1 MIDELARLEDA
12 LKRQYV
18 NNARQD
24 VREALVVASA
34 PPADLVRRLL
44 DLFPNS
50 RITVIAHEERDL
62 ADLREATLSH
72 ERVRLVRGG
81 TVDLADLAPAAYD
94 LAIIRQ
100 PDITFARAAWEVALG
115 AVARELRSDA
125 LLALTTD
132 SVADASFLDE
142 VLRSLS
148 YSMLPGTPYTAVPV
162 AFSGV
167 DRYILLYRRG

>member
-24 VREALVVASA
+24 VREVLVVASA

-50 RITVIAHEERDL
+50 RITVIAHEEQDL
-62 ADLREATLSH
+62 ADLRGATLSH

-81 TVDLADLAPAAYD
+81 VAAGHH
-94 LAIIRQ
+94 LRTCCLGSCAGRRRR
-100 PDITFARAAWEVALG
+100 RAAQ
-115 AVARELRSDA
+115 
-125 LLALTTD
+125 
-132 SVADASFLDE
+132 
-142 VLRSLS
+142 
-148 YSMLPGTPYTAVPV
+148 
-162 AFSGV
+162 
-167 DRYILLYRRG
+167 